1 MDKKIKMMKKC
12 HNCIIYPLLILFVA
26 WFFSCSGRSNKKE
39 VENEPVKELSEPEEM
54 AAEMIKLVAPPE
66 NAELKLNEKI
76 KIVLEPDARV
86 LPDSVRIWFDGKDAG
101 VIRNNIWEYEIP
113 SSFNSKTGKKA
124 IKVVAYKRRYRSQTI
139 SRFVT
144 VLSDVAPRRNGYRVI
159 NVYPH
164 DREAFTQGLVYYGG
178 YLYEGT
184 GQETRSNLRKVNL
197 ATGEVLN
204 QHNLDSKLFGEGI
217 AIFDGKIYQLT
228 WQSKVGFVYD
238 LESFRMI
245 NRFYYQTEGWGLT
258 TMGDKLVMSDGSNIL
273 YIIDPAMFL
282 PVAQLEVYDNKSMVK
297 DLNELEYIKGEIWAN
312 IWMTDLIA
320 RIDPASGKVLAYID
334 LKGIMNDPSF
344 DTASNVLNGI
354 AYDSENDRIFITGKN
369 WPKLFEI
376 KVTE

>member
-1 MDKKIKMMKKC
+1 MDKKIKMKKKY
-12 HNCIIYPLLILFVA
+12 HNCIIYPLLILLVA

-39 VENEPVKELSEPEEM
+39 VENEPVKELSEPEDM

-66 NAELKLNEKI
+66 NAELKVNEKI
-76 KIVLEPDARV
+76 KVVLEPDARV
-86 LPDSVRIWFDGKDAG
+86 LPDSVRIWFDGKEVG

-113 SSFNSKTGKKA
+113 SSFNAKTGKKA

-159 NVYPH
+159 NIYPH

-197 ATGEVLN
+197 VTGEVLN
-204 QHNLDSKLFGEGI
+204 QHNLDTKLFGEGI
-217 AIFDGKIYQLT
+217 AIFDSKIYQLT

-344 DTASNVLNGI
+344 DTSSNVLNGI
-354 AYDSENDRIFITGKN
+354 AYDSENDRIFVTGKN

-376 KVTE
+376 KVIE